1 MHILR
6 GSGGRGCEGG
16 IPGSENSKYKGPEMG
31 IALVCMRNGTETGV
45 AGAV

>member
-6 GSGGRGCEGG
+6 GRGVFGGG
-16 IPGSENSKYKGPEMG
+16 IPGSQNSKYKGPEMG
-31 IALVCMRNGTETGV
+31 IALVCMRNGTETGM